1 MLRVAL
7 ILSVVFLLCRISP
20 PSFAQVPQGTSGSI
34 TEAERIARQI
44 ELKETERQ
52 VLEGAEARRKFEAEL
67 SAIRSDRAQLI
78 QKTIDLA
85 ASVKTL
91 EARISGTEERL
102 SKALGEEE
110 RIDKSLQERQAVILD
125 LLSGLHR
132 IGHMPPPLL
141 LADPDDLLSTIR
153 GAMLLGAALPELTDE
168 ARRLS
173 ADLQARQ
180 AAREAVETER
190 KTIEADIAKLVSERQ
205 QLALALDA
213 RQRDQLRTEEKV
225 ADEAARVAA
234 LAAKSQTLKDL
245 LGHAEADIADVQ
257 KATEAAKSAPAA
269 ADVDANNPDAQGGRS
284 ERSKLMQEAFSDPN
298 RMAPKVAFSELKGLL
313 RQIVAGSVIR
323 GFNDK
328 DTVGNPVKGLSVI
341 TRPDAVILSPADV
354 WVSFAGPFR
363 SFGQLLI
370 LNAGGGYYILL
381 AGMDRMTVGLGQ
393 FVLAGEPIG
402 VMPGPSA
409 TGADETG
416 PSLYIE
422 FRKDGTPIDPV
433 PWWAPGMF
441 EKVRE

>member
-1 MLRVAL
+1 MKCLAISLLGVVL
-7 ILSVVFLLCRISP
+7 ICSTLQHSH
-20 PSFAQVPQGTSGSI
+20 AQAPQTTTGSI
-34 TEAERIARQI
+34 SEAERIARQI
-44 ELKETERQ
+44 ELEETERQ
-52 VLEGAEARRKFEAEL
+52 VLQGAEARRAFEAEL
-67 SAIRSDRAQLI
+67 SAIRSDRAQMI

-91 EARISGTEERL
+91 EARISSTESRL
-102 SKALGEEE
+102 SQALNEES
-110 RIDKSLQERQAVILD
+110 RIDDSLQARRAVILD

-141 LADPDDLLSTIR
+141 LADPADLLSTIR

-173 ADLQARQ
+173 ADLEARQ
-180 AAREAVETER
+180 VARQAVETER
-190 KTIEADIAKLVSERQ
+190 KTIKEDIAKLVTDRQ

-213 RQRDQLRTEEKV
+213 RQRDQVRTEEMV

-245 LGHAEADIADVQ
+245 LGHAETDIAAVQ
-257 KATEAAKSAPAA
+257 QATEAARSLAA
-269 ADVDANNPDAQGGRS
+269 MAEGELKNQDGQGGRS
-284 ERSKLMQEAFSDPN
+284 ERSRLIQEAFSDPN
-298 RMAPKVAFSELKGLL
+298 RIAPKVAFSELKGLL
-313 RQIVAGSVIR
+313 RQIVAGSVVR
-323 GFNDK
+323 GFNEK
-328 DTVGNPVKGLSVI
+328 DSVGNPIKGLSVI
-341 TRPDAVILSPADV
+341 ARPDAVILAPADV

-393 FVLAGEPIG
+393 FVLAGEPIA

-409 TGADETG
+409 TGTDQTG

-433 PWWAPGMF
+433 PWWAPGTF